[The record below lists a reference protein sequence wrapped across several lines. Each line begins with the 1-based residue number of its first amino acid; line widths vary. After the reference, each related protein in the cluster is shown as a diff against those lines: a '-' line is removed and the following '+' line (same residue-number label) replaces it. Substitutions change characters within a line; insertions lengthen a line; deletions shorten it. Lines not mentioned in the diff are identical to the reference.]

1 MKQLFLILSIAAIL
15 LSGFVVIENQL
26 PKSAW
31 KKIDKEIAKQ
41 WPDVVIEKEQ
51 LKGFEY
57 QLFKLNDEN
66 TLQGYLLLSKA
77 PSRYDHFDYMLIYTP
92 ELNIKSAKI
101 LVYRESYGGEI
112 GSLRWLKQF
121 IGFNKQN
128 TFELGEDIQGISGAT
143 ISCQAAT
150 KGFKKSTIIMNK
162 LREEGT
168 I

>member
-1 MKQLFLILSIAAIL
+1 MKKLFLLLSITVIS
-15 LSGFVVIENQL
+15 LSAFIVVENQL

-31 KKIDKEIAKQ
+31 KKINKEIAKL
-41 WPDVVIEKEQ
+41 WPDIEVEKEQ
-51 LKGFEY
+51 IKDDEY
-57 QLFKLNDEN
+57 QLFKLNNGEK
-66 TLQGYLLLSKA
+66 LQGYMFLSKA

-92 ELNIKSAKI
+92 ELNIKSAQI

-112 GSLRWLKQF
+112 GSVRWLKQF
-121 IGFNKQN
+121 IGLNKQN

-143 ISCQAAT
+143 VSCQAAT

-162 LREEGT
+162 LKDEGA